1 MDKLGLYE
9 YNQFTPDEQA
19 ELLWDKGVFLIN
31 RMDDKY
37 SYNLYSLFDFF
48 VEVWY
53 DSKKNSIYKF
63 RTFKTVEALEPYL
76 DRINLDW
83 KP

>member
-9 YNQFTPDEQA
+9 YNSLEDDQKAT
-19 ELLWDKGVFLIN
+19 LLWDQGIFLMN
-31 RMDDKY
+31 RVDEKY

-53 DSKKNSIYKF
+53 DSKNNSIEKF
-63 RTFKTVEALEPYL
+63 RTFKTLEALEPYL
-76 DRINLDW
+76 DRIDLNW
-83 KP
+83 KL